1 MYNTF
6 LDVHYITLLE
16 IFIIDDW
23 GCLFFGTR
31 IDTVWFSHRP
41 PPINRVQCEFLHVL
55 CRDRRAPNTTS
66 IRTANMD
73 TSSDH
78 WAHYLW
84 VSPGHNM
91 INKKYVSIIAPD
103 IDEMDR
109 SIEIRALLLQYVIG
123 AIKEVYFC
131 IPRAL
136 RLQGPCIGY
145 CSLIDPQVS

>member
-1 MYNTF
+1 MT
-6 LDVHYITLLE
+6 
-16 IFIIDDW
+16 
-23 GCLFFGTR
+23 GGAR

>member
-1 MYNTF
+1 
-6 LDVHYITLLE
+6 
-16 IFIIDDW
+16 
-23 GCLFFGTR
+23 
-31 IDTVWFSHRP
+31 
-41 PPINRVQCEFLHVL
+41 
-55 CRDRRAPNTTS
+55 
-66 IRTANMD
+66 
-73 TSSDH
+73 
-78 WAHYLW
+78 
-84 VSPGHNM
+84 M
-91 INKKYVSIIAPD
+91 INKEYVSIIAPD

>member
-1 MYNTF
+1 M
-6 LDVHYITLLE
+6 HYITLLE

-123 AIKEVYFC
+123 AIKEIYFC